1 MVFNRMLI
9 PFVGVKKKWEIRIT
23 NHRILLGMVVIVVVV
38 VGGWDSSGC
47 DSGGYDSGGWDS
59 GGGCDSGGC
68 GLLNIHK
75 SEV

>member
-1 MVFNRMLI
+1 
-9 PFVGVKKKWEIRIT
+9 
-23 NHRILLGMVVIVVVV
+23 MVVIVVVV
-38 VGGWDSSGC
+38 VGPGY